1 MARAHIRRDQLFAVN
16 LVRLLL
22 LLLLDS
28 LVQLDLVLIEAHAFD
43 RFDCLELTCCWL
55 IIGVV
60 VAF

>member
-28 LVQLDLVLIEAHAFD
+28 LVQLDLVIIKAHAFD